1 MDNLTE
7 IKNIMIFW
15 ECDDHRAKLEGDRV
29 VNGNVVEV
37 FKQLLLSLLVK
48 ISKATSSEKQY
59 SLATMGFIWDGLIF
73 YFCSL
78 EVVAKLAGRLLI
90 CWLSGVYPLC
100 GPHGMLTSPCPPI
113 WGTADIKR

>member
-1 MDNLTE
+1 
-7 IKNIMIFW
+7 MIFW

-59 SLATMGFIWDGLIF
+59 SLATMGFIWDGPVF
-73 YFCSL
+73 YCCSL
-78 EVVAKLAGRLLI
+78 EQLAGRPLI
-90 CWLSGVYPLC
+90 CWLSGVYPFC
-100 GPHGMLTSPCPPI
+100 AS
-113 WGTADIKR
+113 

>member
-59 SLATMGFIWDGLIF
+59 SLATVGFVWDGPVF
-73 YFCSL
+73 YCCSL
-78 EVVAKLAGRLLI
+78 EVVHR
-90 CWLSGVYPLC
+90 
-100 GPHGMLTSPCPPI
+100 
-113 WGTADIKR
+113 

>member
-7 IKNIMIFW
+7 IQNIMIFW

-48 ISKATSSEKQY
+48 ISKATSSEKQS
-59 SLATMGFIWDGLIF
+59 SLETVGFIWDGPFLGLIG
-73 YFCSL
+73 CQ
-78 EVVAKLAGRLLI
+78 VHPAH
-90 CWLSGVYPLC
+90 P
-100 GPHGMLTSPCPPI
+100 
-113 WGTADIKR
+113 WGTADVKR